1 MASRAAAL
9 VPQAREE
16 HPKGYPRTNPW
27 AYSGDIVRG
36 HMPLRRKLRKVSH
49 TLVLTIPSQ
58 IAQMCGLEV
67 GTVVEVEAIG
77 RDALRVTKFRE

>member
-1 MASRAAAL
+1 
-9 VPQAREE
+9 
-16 HPKGYPRTNPW
+16 
-27 AYSGDIVRG
+27 
-36 HMPLRRKLRKVSH
+36 MPLRRKLRKVSH